1 MPFSL
6 TDPPDLGSTPTTS
19 DIIARHIRRAI
30 VQGETGEG
38 EPIRQD
44 EVAKLFN
51 VSKIPVREALKRL
64 EAEGLVVFQRNRGA
78 VVTSMSEPEIA
89 EIFEVRAL
97 LEAHAMRLSVPN
109 LTRQSLDRASEFC
122 EAFADEANAANWSLL
137 NCHFHSSLYADAGR
151 PYLLGLIRAVNDRV
165 ERYLRVQLTISDG
178 HSIADA
184 EHREILSACRAR
196 DAEKAAELTGRHI
209 SGAYSSLTNHLP
221 R

>member
-1 MPFSL
+1 MPLSL
-6 TDPPDLGSTPTTS
+6 TDLPDLGSTPTTS

-44 EVAKLFN
+44 EVARLFN

-89 EIFEVRAL
+89 EVFEVRAL
-97 LEAHAMRLSVPN
+97 LESHAMRLSVPN
-109 LTRQSLDRASEFC
+109 LTQQSLARASEFC
-122 EAFADEANAANWSLL
+122 KAFADEVNVANWSVL
-137 NCHFHSSLYADAGR
+137 NWHFHSSLYADAGR
-151 PYLLGLIRAVNDRV
+151 PYLLGLIRGVNDRV
-165 ERYLRVQLTISDG
+165 ERYLRVQLTISGG
-178 HSIADA
+178 HSVADV
-184 EHREILSACRAR
+184 EHREILSACCAG
-196 DAEKAAELTGRHI
+196 DAEKAAELTERHI
-209 SGAYSSLTNHLP
+209 WGAYRSLANHLP